1 MVSTNKLE
9 SGDNDSA
16 CTLQVTGASHIGLIR
31 KRNEDAIAIA
41 EWQSPPDVN
50 STHKEYFSLEKP
62 VLLAVADGLGGH
74 TAGNVASQYVL
85 RCLIRTG
92 FSDDVQQQV
101 ELTIRAIE
109 DGLQQEM
116 QASPELSTMGSTL
129 AGVIISGLQLFHF
142 NIGDSRI
149 YLHSRGRL
157 SRLSV
162 DDKDVFTQHLSR
174 ALGGRAGKSKPPFP
188 HVGHMDLQSSDSL
201 LICSD
206 GLTDLFEDIEL
217 DGLLSVQA
225 DKTADDLV
233 VGALERGAHDNVSVI
248 IARIFEAG

>member
-1 MVSTNKLE
+1 MAGTNKLQ
-9 SGDNDSA
+9 SGDNDAA
-16 CTLQVTGASHIGLIR
+16 CALQVSGASHTGLIR

-41 EWQSPPDVN
+41 AWQSPPEVN
-50 STHKEYFSLEKP
+50 STHEEYFLLEKP

-74 TAGNVASQYVL
+74 KAGNVASQYVL
-85 RCLIRTG
+85 RRLIQTG
-92 FSDDVQQQV
+92 LSEDFQQQV
-101 ELTIRAIE
+101 EQAIRAIE

-116 QASPELSTMGSTL
+116 QSSPELNTMGSTL
-129 AGVIISGLQLFHF
+129 AGVIISGLRLFHF

-162 DDKDVFTQHLSR
+162 DDKDVFTKHLSR
-174 ALGGRAGKSKPPFP
+174 ALGGRAGKSEPPFP
-188 HVGHMDLQSSDSL
+188 HVGHVDLQSGDSL

-217 DGLLSVQA
+217 GGLLSVKA
-225 DKTADDLV
+225 DKTADDFV
-233 VGALERGAHDNVSVI
+233 IGALERGAHDNVSVI
-248 IARIFEAG
+248 VARISF